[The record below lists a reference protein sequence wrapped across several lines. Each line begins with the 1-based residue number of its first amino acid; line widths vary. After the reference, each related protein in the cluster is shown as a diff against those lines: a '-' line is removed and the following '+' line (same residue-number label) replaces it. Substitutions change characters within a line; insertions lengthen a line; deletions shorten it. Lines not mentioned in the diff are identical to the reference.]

1 MIDFMKIDTIAAA
14 NETIDV
20 DLIVPGSDVKIATL
34 SVRSS
39 LSESV
44 KSAYPVFIEKYNAA
58 EKLQKGS
65 GETDLAANE
74 AHENLIISKVALVN
88 GSEFN
93 AQDLKQFINKNKWVS
108 NQINAASD
116 NLSLFLKK
124 AGMI

>member
-1 MIDFMKIDTIAAA
+1 MIDLMKIDTISAA
-14 NETIDV
+14 NETVDV
-20 DLIVPGSDVKIATL
+20 DIVVPGSDVKIATL
-34 SVRSS
+34 SVRSA

-44 KSAYPVFIEKYNAA
+44 KQHYSTFVEKYNAA

-65 GETDLAANE
+65 GETDSTVND
-74 AHENLIISKVALVN
+74 AHENLIISKVALIN

-93 AQDLKQFINKNKWVS
+93 AQDLKQFISKNKWVS